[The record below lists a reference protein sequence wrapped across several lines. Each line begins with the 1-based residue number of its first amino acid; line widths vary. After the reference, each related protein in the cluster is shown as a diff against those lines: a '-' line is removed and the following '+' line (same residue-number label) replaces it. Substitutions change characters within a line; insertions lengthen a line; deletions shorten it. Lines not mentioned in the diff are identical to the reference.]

1 MDESSENENIF
12 RDEASQLVPARMLN
26 EFAYCP
32 RLCYLE
38 WVQGEFQ
45 DSVDTVDGRYQH
57 RRVDGERGKMPDDED
72 EDLEIH
78 MTSVN
83 LSGQKIGVI
92 TRIDLLEGDGKK
104 VSPVDYKR
112 GQVPSIP
119 ERVYEPERVQL
130 CAQGLVLRE
139 NGFDCDEGVIY
150 YVRSKSRVT
159 IPFDED
165 LIRRTTELLTQLRSM
180 VDEGV
185 MPPPLED
192 SPKCPRCSLVGICL
206 PDEINFLLRKGTK
219 VRRLYPSRDDSIPVY
234 VVGYGYSI
242 RKNGGRLE
250 ISRDGEVVKSLPFRD
265 VSQLSIYGT
274 AYITM
279 PVLRDMM
286 QRGIPVCYFSQG
298 GWFYGF
304 TTGMTHK
311 NVELR
316 MLQYATASDPN
327 ASLKL
332 SRGFVRGK
340 IRNCRTILRRN
351 DKEASK
357 KILNQLKNL
366 AEDVEN
372 VERVDRLLG
381 LEGAAAQ
388 IYFSRFDNL
397 LKDGSGF
404 FFENRNK
411 RPPKDPVNAVLSY
424 LYGILSKELFT
435 TLLAVGFDPYLGFYH
450 QPKYGRPAL
459 ALDMMEE
466 FRPLIADSVTLSLFN
481 NGQLGK
487 NDFIINSLGV
497 SLKGDAKKKVI
508 RGYERRINTKITH
521 PVFDYIVSYRRVLE
535 VQARLLSRTLSGELD
550 SYPPF
555 CTR

>member
-1 MDESSENENIF
+1 MGESSDNANIL
-12 RDEASQLVPARMLN
+12 RDKSPRLVPARMLN

-38 WVQGEFQ
+38 WVQGEFR

-57 RRVDGERGKMPDDED
+57 RRVDRRSGNLPEERD

-78 MTSVN
+78 STSIN

-92 TRIDLLEGDGKK
+92 TRIDLLEGEGKK
-104 VSPVDYKR
+104 VTPVDYKR
-112 GQVPSIP
+112 GKVPSVP
-119 ERVYEPERVQL
+119 ERAYEPEQVQL

-150 YVRSKSRVT
+150 YVRSKSRVI
-159 IPFDED
+159 IPFNEA
-165 LIRRTTELLTQLRSM
+165 LIRRTTELLGRLRSM

-185 MPPPLED
+185 VPPPLED
-192 SPKCPRCSLVGICL
+192 SPKCPRCSLAGICL
-206 PDEINFLLRKGTK
+206 PDEVNLLRRKGSM

-234 VVGYGYSI
+234 VVGHGHSI

-250 ISRDGEVVKSLPFRD
+250 IAMEGEVVRSLPFRD
-265 VSQLSIYGT
+265 VSQLSIYGN
-274 AYITM
+274 AYITT
-279 PVLRDMM
+279 PVLRTMM
-286 QRGIPVCYFSQG
+286 QRGIPVCYFSHG

-304 TTGMTHK
+304 STGMIHK

-316 MLQYATASDPN
+316 MQQFKTAIDPR
-327 ASLKL
+327 ASLEL
-332 SRGFVRGK
+332 ARGFINGK

-351 DKEASK
+351 DKGLPR

-366 AEDVEN
+366 SENAKVVES
-372 VERVDRLLG
+372 VERLLG
-381 LEGAAAQ
+381 IEGLAAR

-397 LKDGSGF
+397 LKKESAF
-404 FFENRNK
+404 SFENRNK

-424 LYGILSKELFT
+424 LYGILSKEMFT

-466 FRPLIADSVTLSLFN
+466 FRPLIADSVTLTLFN
-481 NGQLGK
+481 KGQLDK
-487 NDFIINSLGV
+487 NDFIITSLGV
-497 SLKGDAKKKVI
+497 TLKANAKKRVI
-508 RGYERRINTKITH
+508 QGYEQRMKTEITH
-521 PVFDYIVSYRRVLE
+521 PVFGYSVSYRRVLE
-535 VQARLLSRTLSGELD
+535 IQARLLSRTISGELD

>member
-1 MDESSENENIF
+1 MDESFESENLYG
-12 RDEASQLVPARMLN
+12 DETPRFVPARMLN

-38 WVQGEFQ
+38 WVQGEFR
-45 DSVDTVDGRYQH
+45 DSVDTIDGRYQH
-57 RRVDGERGKMPDDED
+57 RRVDTGRGNLPDDVD

-78 MTSVN
+78 VTSVN

-104 VSPVDYKR
+104 ITPVDYKR

-119 ERVYEPERVQL
+119 ERAYEPERVQL

-150 YVRSKSRVT
+150 YVHSKSRVT

-165 LIRRTTELLTQLRSM
+165 LVRRTTELLTRLRSM

-185 MPPPLED
+185 VPPPLED

-206 PDEINFLLRKGTK
+206 PDEVNLLLRKGTK

-234 VVGYGYSI
+234 VVGHGFSI
-242 RKNGGRLE
+242 RKKGDRLE
-250 ISRDGEVVKSLPFRD
+250 ISRDGEVAQSLPFRD
-265 VSQLSIYGT
+265 VSQLSIFGN
-274 AYITM
+274 AYITT
-279 PVLRDMM
+279 PVLREMM
-286 QRGIPVCYFSQG
+286 QRGVTVCYFSHG

-304 TTGMTHK
+304 STGMTHK

-316 MLQYATASDPN
+316 MLQYETASDSR

-332 SRGFVRGK
+332 ARGFIRGK

-351 DKEASK
+351 DKEALRK
-357 KILNQLKNL
+357 TLNQLKHL
-366 AEDVEN
+366 AEDVEG
-372 VERVDRLLG
+372 VESVERLLG
-381 LEGAAAQ
+381 IEGAAAQ

-397 LKDGSGF
+397 LKKESAF
-404 FFENRNK
+404 SFENRNK

-424 LYGILSKELFT
+424 LYGVLSKELFV

-450 QPKYGRPAL
+450 RPRYGRPAL

-497 SLKGDAKKKVI
+497 TLKPNAKKRVI

-521 PVFDYIVSYRRVLE
+521 PVFGYTVSYRRVLE